1 MPRQPRIDA
10 PGAVHHVWTRGIEKR
25 SIFLD
30 DEDRDDL
37 VARFCRVLPESQ
49 AGCLAW
55 ALLSNHIHLVVRT
68 GDRPLSE
75 LMKRVNTGFAVRFNR
90 RHDRSGHLFQNRF
103 GSRLISGD
111 RDLLGVVV
119 YVERNPLA
127 AGIVKN
133 VDELAQYRWSGLGA
147 LVGKRDP
154 HPFERLEETRSL
166 FPDGEA
172 GTALRRAVAQSAPV
186 DPIHS
191 LARPSSTSTLDLAQ
205 LVARICRNYSVS
217 PEELIAGR
225 RYADVS
231 AARTAVCH
239 VAILQLGF
247 SSKSVADALRLSSG
261 AVSHALR
268 RKPDERKFLSF

>member
-37 VARFCRVLPESQ
+37 VARFCRILPESQ

-55 ALLSNHIHLVVRT
+55 AFLSNHIHLVVRT
-68 GDRPLSE
+68 GERPLSE
-75 LMKRVNTGFAVRFNR
+75 LMSRVNTGFALRFNR

-111 RDLLGVVV
+111 RDLLGAVV

-127 AGIVKN
+127 AGIVED
-133 VDELAQYRWSGLGA
+133 VGELSRYRWSGLGA
-147 LVGKRDP
+147 LTGEREP

-166 FPDGEA
+166 FPEGKA
-172 GTALRRAVAQSAPV
+172 TTALTRAIASSAPR
-186 DPIHS
+186 DLSQPSELPIP
-191 LARPSSTSTLDLAQ
+191 ASSPDLPE
-205 LVARICRNYSVS
+205 LVARICAAYSVS
-217 PEELIAGR
+217 AEELLAGR
-225 RYADVS
+225 RSADVS

-239 VAILQLGF
+239 VAIRQLGF
-247 SSKSVADALRLSSG
+247 SSKSVAQALRLTSG
-261 AVSHALR
+261 AVSQALR
-268 RKPDERKFLSF
+268 RTPDDRKFLSF